1 MKSRLF
7 PIAVSTILT
16 FAAPA
21 SAQDVKGL
29 DSVLPSSSVS
39 IMPDPV
45 LQDGRLVL
53 RVAAKNSGSAAV
65 SFGSANVQVTTAGAR
80 RIAVMNRNDVIAEAS
95 GGGKG
100 KRGAKSDLPS
110 SYSGPQMVQGSDHL
124 MDVSNYTGGMASTG
138 GANMV
143 HSAPEQDA
151 APPPAGS
158 TAAALDAAL
167 LKDGSLAPG
176 QMAMGQ
182 VVTEKLK
189 LKGKDGR
196 SLHVVV
202 TVGSESHSFDFAAP
216 PEQ

>member
-1 MKSRLF
+1 MKSCLL
-7 PIAVSTILT
+7 PVAIATILA

-21 SAQDVKGL
+21 AAQDTKGL
-29 DSVLPSSSVS
+29 DSVQPSSSVS

-53 RVAAKNSGSAAV
+53 RVAAKNSGNAPV
-65 SFGSANVQVTTAGAR
+65 TFGSVNIQVTTASGR
-80 RIAVMNRNDVIAEAS
+80 TIAVMNRNDVIAEAS
-95 GGGKG
+95 GRGKD
-100 KRGAKSDLPS
+100 KKGAKSDLPS
-110 SYSGPQMVQGSDHL
+110 AYSGPQMVQGSDHL

-138 GANMV
+138 SVNMV
-143 HSAPEQDA
+143 HNAPEQNA
-151 APPPAGS
+151 APPPSGS

-167 LKDGSLAPG
+167 LKDESVAPG

-189 LKGKDGR
+189 LKGKDGHR
-196 SLHVVV
+196 LHVVV
-202 TVGSESHSFDFAAP
+202 TVGSDSHSFDFAAP

>member
-1 MKSRLF
+1 MKSLLF
-7 PIAVSTILT
+7 PVAAATILT
-16 FAAPA
+16 CAAPA
-21 SAQDVKGL
+21 AAQDLKGL
-29 DSVLPSSSVS
+29 DSVQPSSSVS

-53 RVAAKNSGSAAV
+53 RVAAKNSGNAAV
-65 SFGSANVQVTTAGAR
+65 TFGSANVQVTTAGGR
-80 RIAVMNRNDVIAEAS
+80 SIAVMNRNDVIAEAS

-110 SYSGPQMVQGSDHL
+110 AYSGPQMVQGSDHL

-143 HSAPEQDA
+143 HEAPEQNA

-167 LKDGSLAPG
+167 LKEGNLAPG
-176 QMAMGQ
+176 QMTMGQ
-182 VVTEKLK
+182 VVTEKMK
-189 LKGKDGR
+189 LKKNDGR
-196 SLHVVV
+196 ALHVVV
-202 TVGSESHSFDFAAP
+202 TVGGDSHSFDFPAP